1 MKMILSGQFRSFLP
15 LFAFAVGIDHFG
27 ASAPGKDLAE
37 EFGFTAD
44 QVEQKIRNHLA
55 DLL

>member
-1 MKMILSGQFRSFLP
+1 
-15 LFAFAVGIDHFG
+15 
-27 ASAPGKDLAE
+27 LAE